1 MRFTD
6 KNGPI
11 ELAAGEGKR
20 IVKAAK
26 KTKPEVLPAKIDD
39 REEQALTKI
48 GSITSRIKA
57 LIPNEKTGVVIIKN
71 QKQAELAG
79 ELIKDEDAT
88 IAFIDSL
95 WREEAKL
102 ADLLH
107 KSLTGKIRKYT
118 EPEKTRRE
126 RLRLGLKMY
135 LAAQE
140 AIRKAQQEQ
149 VNALVQKQFGDIP
162 VAAPVIPAAKVG
174 GFGTATVHGSRIVD
188 KIKLIRELLKDIER
202 GKVSP
207 DVIQIDQRFLD
218 DQSRQYY
225 ESTPPSEDGKRYRYD
240 GALEIYTDSQLRKE
254 RG

>member
-1 MRFTD
+1 M
-6 KNGPI
+6 
-11 ELAAGEGKR
+11 A
-20 IVKAAK
+20 KAKA
-26 KTKPEVLPAKIDD
+26 KPEVLPAKIDD

-48 GSITSRIKA
+48 GSITDRIKA
-57 LIPNEKTGVVIIKN
+57 LIPNQNTGVVIVKN

-102 ADLLH
+102 ADQLH

-118 EPEKTRRE
+118 APESARRE

-140 AIRKAQQEQ
+140 AARREQQEK
-149 VNALVQKQFGDIP
+149 VNALVQQEFGDIP
-162 VAAPVIPAAKVG
+162 VAAPVIPVAKVG

-188 KIKLIRELLKDIER
+188 KVKLIKELLKDVEK
-202 GKVSP
+202 GKVFP

-218 DQSRQYY
+218 DQSRQFY
-225 ESTPPSEDGKRYRYD
+225 ESTPPSEDGKRYRYA

-254 RG
+254 RS